1 MAFPAPVTLAPPLP
15 KFQTWRLLLAEVSS
29 VDRVPVKSLREP
41 VRILVIRTFV
51 DMPHAPEP
59 ERLPEKVY
67 VAPEEP
73 FCTVPW
79 VAPISKLA
87 AVVPAEKWKPLP
99 SMKMV
104 PPPSVFP
111 APKAAQLALVLIFS
125 PFPSSSRR
133 PVKLVLPVLEM
144 LTCPAASAVPM
155 VMVPAPLSWACRLTV
170 PPERAREAPSL
181 TRTMVALLGFTPM
194 VAPPVKASVPSSTVR
209 WARVF
214 PEYPSASVP
223 SPVLVSV
230 VPTPM
235 TSAVS
240 PAQETVSPAPI
251 TETFREPPSPTL
263 TRLETSYPV
272 TSLPAAESA

>member
-1 MAFPAPVTLAPPLP
+1 MLPPRIAPSPKTEFPSPVAQAPPEP
-15 KFQTWRLLLAEVSS
+15 KFQAWRLLLAEVSL
-29 VDRVPVKSLREP
+29 VDRVPEKSLRDP
-41 VRILVIRTFV
+41 VRTLFIRTFAAMAHV
-51 DMPHAPEP
+51 PEP
-59 ERLPEKVY
+59 ERFPEKVY

-73 FCTVPW
+73 FCIAPW

-99 SMKMV
+99 SMKTV

-111 APKAAQLALVLIFS
+111 APKATQLALVLIFT
-125 PFPSSSRR
+125 PLPTSSRR
-133 PVKLVLPVLEM
+133 PVKLVLPVLEI
-144 LTCPAASAVPM
+144 LTSPAVSAVPI
-155 VMVPAPLSWACRLTV
+155 VTVPAPLSWACRLTV

-181 TRTMVALLGFTPM
+181 TRTIVALFGFTPI

-214 PEYPSASVP
+214 PAYPRASVP
-223 SPVLVSV
+223 APVLVRV
-230 VPTPM
+230 VPAPM

-240 PAQETVSPAPI
+240 PAQETVSPAPS

-263 TRLETSYPV
+263 TRLEMS
-272 TSLPAAESA
+272 